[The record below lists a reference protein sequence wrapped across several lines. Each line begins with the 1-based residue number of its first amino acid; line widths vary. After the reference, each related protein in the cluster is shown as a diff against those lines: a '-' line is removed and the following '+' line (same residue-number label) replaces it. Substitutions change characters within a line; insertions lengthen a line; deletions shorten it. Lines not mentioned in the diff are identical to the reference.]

1 MRATLSPDEKDD
13 GGHSLQPEQWDA
25 IVIGAGQAGPALSA
39 RLAEAGHRVALVE
52 RQRVGGTCVNTGCTP
67 SKTLIAS
74 AAVAHLLARA
84 HEFGLPTL
92 AAPTADYRTVQERIN
107 AIADQSRANLTAW
120 LAGIQGL
127 TVIQGH
133 ARFIDANTVSV
144 GQRQI
149 AARRIFLNVGCRPV
163 EPPWVR
169 EAGVQFLTTDTFF
182 DLRELPSDLLIVG
195 GGPVGLELGQA
206 LQRLGSNV
214 TIVERAAR
222 LLPREDEDVAKVIQ
236 DSLSDDGVRFFLSA
250 DCFHLER
257 GLNGPRLTFI
267 QGGERVS
274 VEGSHVLVAVG
285 RQPNTED
292 LGLDSAGVAIDERGF
307 IKTDGQLRTTQPG
320 IWALGDVNGR
330 GAFTHT
336 SWNDYEIVAS
346 ALLGGEE
353 GSVEGR
359 AARYAVFTDPPL
371 ARIGASMQE
380 ASSTGRGVLVGMMPM
395 TRVKRAVERGE
406 TRGFMRVLADA
417 HTDQVLGATFVCT
430 AADEVIHS
438 LVNAMSAGTTVRQL
452 AAIPAIHPTIS
463 ELVPTLLQ
471 KLQPVAGP
479 SSPA

>member
-1 MRATLSPDEKDD
+1 M
-13 GGHSLQPEQWDA
+13 QPEQWDA

-39 RLAEAGHRVALVE
+39 RLAKAGLRVALVE
-52 RQRVGGTCVNTGCTP
+52 RQRLGGTCVNTGCTP

-74 AAVAHLLARA
+74 AAVAHVVARA
-84 HEFGLPTL
+84 HEFGVTTRP
-92 AAPTADYRTVQERIN
+92 APTADFRTVQERVH
-107 AIADQSRANLTAW
+107 AIADESRASLTDW
-120 LAGIQGL
+120 LAGIEGL
-127 TVIQGH
+127 AVIQGH
-133 ARFIDANTVSV
+133 ARFLDANTVSV
-144 GQRQI
+144 GERQLS
-149 AARRIFLNVGCRPV
+149 APRIFLNVGCQPAK
-163 EPPWVR
+163 PPWAGD
-169 EAGVQFLTTDTFF
+169 AGVQFLTTDTFF

-222 LLPREDEDVAKVIQ
+222 LLPREDEDVTKVIQ
-236 DSLSDDGVRFFLSA
+236 DSLVDDGVRFFLSA

-257 GLNGPRLTFI
+257 GSTGPRLTFF
-267 QGGERVS
+267 QAGKRAS
-274 VEGSHVLVAVG
+274 VDGSHVLVAVG
-285 RQPNTED
+285 RQPNTKD
-292 LGLDSAGVAIDERGF
+292 LGLANAGVAVDERGF

-346 ALLGGEE
+346 AVLEGEE
-353 GSVEGR
+353 RSVEGR

-380 ASSTGRGVLVGMMPM
+380 ASSSGKRVLVGMMPM
-395 TRVKRAVERGE
+395 TRVRRAVERGE
-406 TRGFMRVLADA
+406 TRGFMRVLVDA
-417 HTDQVLGATFVCT
+417 HTGQVLGASFVCA
-430 AADEVIHS
+430 AADEVIHL

-471 KLQPVAGP
+471 ELQHLASP